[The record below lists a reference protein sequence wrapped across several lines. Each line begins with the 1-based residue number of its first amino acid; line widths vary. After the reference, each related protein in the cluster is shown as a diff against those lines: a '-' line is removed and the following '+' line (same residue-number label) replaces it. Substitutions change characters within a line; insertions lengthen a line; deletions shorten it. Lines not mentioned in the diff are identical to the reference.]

1 MSMKVRD
8 LDYVNPRHKLPSKAL
23 PPEIRV
29 KLGLMSRAILGENGS
44 GSAETAEM
52 QASSPQC
59 SGIRERL
66 AKGGQSQAVY
76 IGVANVSAVAC
87 SGAAGAGTDWVNPR
101 GHAFVRRGTAH
112 QRHAELQDKAK
123 DHRRLASISMC
134 RSRGL

>member
-52 QASSPQC
+52 
-59 SGIRERL
+59 
-66 AKGGQSQAVY
+66 QAVY